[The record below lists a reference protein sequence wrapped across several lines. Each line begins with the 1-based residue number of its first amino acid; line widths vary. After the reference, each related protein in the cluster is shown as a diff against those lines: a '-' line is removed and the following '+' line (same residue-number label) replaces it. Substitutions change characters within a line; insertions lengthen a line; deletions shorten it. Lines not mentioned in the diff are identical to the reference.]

1 MKHILLLALFLIITG
16 VPKAHSQSSLSTK
29 ITVKEDSPTVL
40 HLFKQIEATNL
51 FDLAYSGN
59 YVDVQQTISIPND
72 NSTVQELLKVINDAT
87 HTTFRQRG
95 RQIMLIAEPSRY
107 TISGYIS
114 DAASGENL
122 IGANAFEKT
131 SLQGTSSNTYGF
143 YSLTLPATS
152 DSTTIIYSYV
162 GYQPQAVSLVLTQDT
177 TINITLQDNALLDEV
192 VITAS
197 EADKIQ
203 EVTQMSTI
211 SVPIEQIKSMPAFL
225 GEVDVLKTL
234 QLLPGVQSGNEGTS
248 GIYVRGGGPDQNLI
262 LLDGVPVYNA
272 SHLFGFFSVF
282 NADAINNVQL
292 IKGGFPARYGGRLSS
307 VIDISMKEGNMNE
320 FHGEGSIGL
329 VASKL
334 TLEGPILKG
343 KTSFIVSGR
352 RTYIDLLTRPL
363 IRAASEVN
371 GTGGYYF
378 YDLNAKVNHRFS
390 DKDRL
395 YLSAYLGDDRF
406 SAESKD
412 EYVEQGIELEDSFR
426 AGLNWGNITSALRW
440 NHVFNNKLFSN
451 LTLTYS
457 RYRFNIESGFTFEYV
472 QEEEKVTNKGDVQ
485 YLSGIQ
491 DFAAKLDFDFIP
503 SPNHYIRYGVNA
515 IRHRFNPGAF
525 SVFNDDADFP
535 LDTTLNSVNFRAN
548 EFAAY
553 VEDDWQISNRL
564 KVNLGLHLSAFD
576 VGDAFYYSLQ
586 PRVAARYLLSDKFS
600 LKASYA
606 RMTQFVH
613 LLTNSG
619 VGLPT
624 DLWVPAT
631 ELVPPQQ
638 SHQVALG
645 AARSLSNK
653 YEISL
658 EGYYKTM
665 DNVIEYKEG
674 ASFAAPGQDWQ
685 DLVEIGDG
693 WSYGTELL
701 LQKKVGKTTGWLG
714 YTLSWTNRQFD
725 NLNFG
730 RAFPYKYDRRHDASI
745 AVVHQWK
752 KNREFSFTWVYGTGN
767 AITIPRSLYAAQ
779 ESSNSQGFFGAP
791 TPNTFNPGEVYYYG
805 ERNSYRMAAYHR
817 LDASVTFRKD
827 TRWGQRAWVFAVYN
841 AYSRQNPFFI
851 YYTGF
856 GETSRFRQFSLF
868 PIIPSVSY
876 RFEF

>member
-1 MKHILLLALFLIITG
+1 M
-16 VPKAHSQSSLSTK
+16 
-29 ITVKEDSPTVL
+29 
-40 HLFKQIEATNL
+40 
-51 FDLAYSGN
+51 
-59 YVDVQQTISIPND
+59 
-72 NSTVQELLKVINDAT
+72 
-87 HTTFRQRG
+87 
-95 RQIMLIAEPSRY
+95 
-107 TISGYIS
+107 
-114 DAASGENL
+114 
-122 IGANAFEKT
+122 
-131 SLQGTSSNTYGF
+131 
-143 YSLTLPATS
+143 
-152 DSTTIIYSYV
+152 
-162 GYQPQAVSLVLTQDT
+162 
-177 TINITLQDNALLDEV
+177 
-192 VITAS
+192 
-197 EADKIQ
+197 
-203 EVTQMSTI
+203 
-211 SVPIEQIKSMPAFL
+211 
-225 GEVDVLKTL
+225 
-234 QLLPGVQSGNEGTS
+234 
-248 GIYVRGGGPDQNLI
+248 
-262 LLDGVPVYNA
+262 YNA

-307 VIDISMKEGNMNE
+307 VIDISMKEGNMKE
-320 FHGEGSIGL
+320 FHSEGSIGL

-334 TLEGPILKG
+334 TLEGPIWKD

-352 RTYIDLLTRPL
+352 RTYIDLLTRPI
-363 IRAASEVN
+363 IRAASEGA

-378 YDLNAKVNHRFS
+378 YDLNAKINHRFS
-390 DKDRL
+390 DQDRL

-406 SAESKD
+406 YAESKD
-412 EYVEQGIELEDSFR
+412 EYIEQGIELEDSFR
-426 AGLNWGNITSALRW
+426 AGLNWGNVTSALRW

-472 QEEEKVTNKGDVQ
+472 QDEEKVTNVGDVQ
-485 YLSGIQ
+485 YLSGIR

-525 SVFNDDADFP
+525 SVFDDDANFP
-535 LDTTLNSVNFRAN
+535 LDTVLNSTTFRAN

-553 VEDDWQISNRL
+553 VEDDWQISQRI
-564 KVNLGLHLSAFD
+564 KVNLGLHISAFD
-576 VGDAFYYSLQ
+576 VGETFYHSLQ
-586 PRVAARYLLSDKFS
+586 PRVAARYLLSDKLS

-606 RMTQFVH
+606 RMTQFIH

-638 SHQVALG
+638 SHQVAIG
-645 AARSLSNK
+645 AARSLSYK

-658 EGYYKTM
+658 EAYYKTM

-685 DLVEIGDG
+685 TLVEIGDG
-693 WSYGTELL
+693 WSYGTEML

-730 RAFPYKYDRRHDASI
+730 RTFPYKYDRRHDASI
-745 AVVHQWK
+745 ALVHQWK

-767 AITIPRSLYAAQ
+767 AISIPRSLYAAE
-779 ESSNSQGFFGAP
+779 ESIRSFGFFQP
-791 TPNTFNPGEVYYYG
+791 EPNQFNPGEVYYYG

-856 GETSRFRQFSLF
+856 GDNSRFRQFSLF